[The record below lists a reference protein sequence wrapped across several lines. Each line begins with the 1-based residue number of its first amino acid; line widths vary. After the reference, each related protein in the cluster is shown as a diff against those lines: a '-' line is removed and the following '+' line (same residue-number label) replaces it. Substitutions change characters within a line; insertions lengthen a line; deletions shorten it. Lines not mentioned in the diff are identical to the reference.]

1 MNEKK
6 IEMRLV
12 VPVLLSFFVM
22 SFVDLVGIGKDRV
35 AGDLGL
41 SDFILGLIPFAAFI
55 WFFILS
61 VPVGILQGRVG
72 KKTMLNIGMG
82 VTGVGLLIPFFFY
95 NFATV
100 IAGFTLLGIGNTIV
114 QVSANPLL
122 VDVVKDSDSSSKTSK
137 SSLIALIGFLI
148 IYFAVIF
155 LLTNIRDMLVLL
167 VIPSIL
173 IAIITVFFLKGTS
186 SYLSFSQ
193 FIKAIGSMMAA
204 PLAAFFAS
212 RFGDWKI
219 LFLVF
224 GLVSFLSVVWL
235 SMTKIEESAVS
246 EKAPSMGSAFKLL
259 GNSFIL
265 MMVVSI
271 FLVVGIDVGF
281 NYFSGK
287 FLATNF
293 GINEVSAQSGRS
305 IYFFGRVLG
314 TLGGALILTRLS
326 STKGLLY
333 SAIISIVSIFLI
345 MVIPT
350 KAVAWVLVF
359 IIGIGVANIFP
370 LVFSLTN
377 QKYPVRS
384 NEISGLMMMAISG
397 GALIPP
403 AMGLVS
409 DLTGVVPAMGVLLL
423 CAAYLLAVSWIIIRK
438 KLVNI

>member
-61 VPVGILQGRVG
+61 VPVGILQDRVG

-100 IAGFTLLGIGNTIV
+100 IAGFALLGIGNTIV

-122 VDVVKDSDSSSKTSK
+122 VDVVPGRRASS
-137 SSLIALIGFLI
+137 F
-148 IYFAVIF
+148 
-155 LLTNIRDMLVLL
+155 
-167 VIPSIL
+167 
-173 IAIITVFFLKGTS
+173 
-186 SYLSFSQ
+186 LSFSQ
-193 FIKAIGSMMAA
+193 FVKAIGSMIAA
-204 PLAAFFAS
+204 PLAALLFS
-212 RFGDWKI
+212 RFGDWKL
-219 LFLVF
+219 LFLVY
-224 GLVSFLSVVWL
+224 GIISFLSVLWL
-235 SMTKIEESAVS
+235 SSVKIEETASTG
-246 EKAPSMGSAFKLL
+246 EKASMASAFKLL
-259 GNSFIL
+259 GNSYIL
-265 MMVVSI
+265 MMVLSI

-287 FLATNF
+287 YLTTRF
-293 GINEVSAQSGRS
+293 GIEEVTAQSGRS
-305 IYFFGRVLG
+305 IYFLGRMLG
-314 TLGGALILTRLS
+314 TFAGALILTKMKGTR
-326 STKGLLY
+326 GLLY
-333 SAIISIVSIFLI
+333 SSLLSIVSIFLI
-345 MVIPT
+345 LVIPS
-350 KAVAWVLVF
+350 KVAAWALVF
-359 IIGIGVANIFP
+359 IIGLGVANIFP
-370 LVFSLTN
+370 LVFSLTV
-377 QKYPVRS
+377 QKYPERS

-403 AMGLVS
+403 VMGLVS
-409 DLTGVVPAMGVLLL
+409 DLMGVVPGMGVLLL

>member
-6 IEMRLV
+6 IEMSLV

-61 VPVGILQGRVG
+61 VPVGILQDRVG

-100 IAGFTLLGIGNTIV
+100 IAGFALLGIGNTIV

-122 VDVVKDSDSSSKTSK
+122 VDVVPGRRASS
-137 SSLIALIGFLI
+137 F
-148 IYFAVIF
+148 
-155 LLTNIRDMLVLL
+155 
-167 VIPSIL
+167 
-173 IAIITVFFLKGTS
+173 
-186 SYLSFSQ
+186 LSFSQ
-193 FIKAIGSMMAA
+193 FIKAIGSMVAA
-204 PLAAFFAS
+204 PLAALLFS
-212 RFGDWKI
+212 RFGDWKL
-219 LFLVF
+219 LFLVY
-224 GLVSFLSVVWL
+224 GIISFLSVLWL
-235 SMTKIEESAVS
+235 SSVKIEETAATG
-246 EKAPSMGSAFKLL
+246 EKASMASAFRLL
-259 GNSFIL
+259 GNSYIL
-265 MMVVSI
+265 MMVLSI

-287 FLATNF
+287 YLTTRF
-293 GINEVSAQSGRS
+293 GIEEVTAQSGRS
-305 IYFFGRVLG
+305 IYFLGRMLG
-314 TLGGALILTRLS
+314 TFAGALILTKLKG
-326 STKGLLY
+326 TKGLLY
-333 SAIISIVSIFLI
+333 SAILSLVSIFLI
-345 MVIPT
+345 LVIPS
-350 KAVAWVLVF
+350 KVAAWALVF
-359 IIGIGVANIFP
+359 IIGLGVANIFP
-370 LVFSLTN
+370 LVFSLTV
-377 QKYPVRS
+377 QKYPERS

-403 AMGLVS
+403 IMGLVS
-409 DLTGVVPAMGVLLL
+409 DLMGVVPGMGVLLL